1 MLIEAQTYKTAALAF
16 DSVLGTRYLLF
27 TQHSA
32 LGTQHYLLYIS
43 YEFSD
48 IRLTELHYLKD
59 ITSSNEIER
68 VCGGCKMTTVV
79 RWNPVREMAAMQNA
93 LDQLFENNWRGTHNS
108 ADIGALALDVHET
121 DQNYTVSAAV
131 PGVSADAVNI
141 SFHDSVLTISGEIPQ
156 ATQENARA
164 LMLERGYG
172 KFQRSIRLPQP
183 VDTSAVE
190 ANIEN
195 GVLTLTLPKT
205 PEAQPRQIPVKTVF
219 HSNN

>member
-1 MLIEAQTYKTAALAF
+1 
-16 DSVLGTRYLLF
+16 
-27 TQHSA
+27 
-32 LGTQHYLLYIS
+32 
-43 YEFSD
+43 
-48 IRLTELHYLKD
+48 
-59 ITSSNEIER
+59 
-68 VCGGCKMTTVV
+68 MTTVV
-79 RWNPVREMAAMQNA
+79 RWNPVREMAAMQSA
-93 LDQLFENNWRGTHNS
+93 LDQLFENNSRGLRGT
-108 ADIGALALDVHET
+108 ADVGALALDIHET

-131 PGVSADAVNI
+131 PGVAADAVNI
-141 SFHDSVLTISGEIPQ
+141 SFHDGVLTIAGEIPQ
-156 ATQENARA
+156 QTAQENSRA